1 MTDLQKFID
10 LYKSF
15 GIELKPEEVTEED
28 YFPAAKTVLVMRS
41 NPYLPGRSHF
51 DGYNKLFYSTVF
63 FDANGKFIKQG
74 FWE

>member
-15 GIELKPEEVTEED
+15 GIELKSKEIQDDIRRYPN
-28 YFPAAKTVLVMRS
+28 AKTVITMWAE
-41 NPYLPGRSHF
+41 PGEVTGDF
-51 DGYNKLFYSTVF
+51 DGYTPFRSDVLF
-63 FDANGKFIKQG
+63 DENGKFIKQG

>member
-15 GIELKPEEVTEED
+15 GIELKPKEIQ
-28 YFPAAKTVLVMRS
+28 YGIRRYPNAKTVITMWAQPDEENS
-41 NPYLPGRSHF
+41 DF
-51 DGYNKLFYSTVF
+51 DGYTSFHSDVI